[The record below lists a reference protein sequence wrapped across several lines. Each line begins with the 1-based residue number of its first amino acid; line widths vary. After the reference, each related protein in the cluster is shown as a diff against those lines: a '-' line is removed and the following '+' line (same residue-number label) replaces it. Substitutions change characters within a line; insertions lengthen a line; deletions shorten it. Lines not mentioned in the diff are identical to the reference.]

1 MRIPITWRLKNQ
13 RYKLEG
19 SECPR
24 CGEKFF
30 PPRQVCPQCKA
41 QSLPHITF
49 SGKGTVYS
57 FTVIYQATP
66 RFEPYVPYV
75 VALVQLEE
83 GPMVTAQLTDVD
95 IEAVH
100 IGMPVE
106 MVFRKISEQGERGLI
121 YYGYKFRP
129 ILTQSS

>member
-19 SECPR
+19 SVCPQCQR
-24 CGEKFF
+24 KFF
-30 PPRQVCPQCKA
+30 PPRVVCPHCRTRPL
-41 QSLPHITF
+41 SPYTF
-49 SGKGTVYS
+49 SGKGTIYS

-66 RFEPYVPYV
+66 QFEPYVPYV

-83 GPMVTAQLTDVD
+83 GPLVTAQITDIDVD
-95 IEAVH
+95 KVE

-129 ILTQSS
+129 ALLTS

>member
-19 SECPR
+19 S
-24 CGEKFF
+24 
-30 PPRQVCPQCKA
+30 VCPQCGEKYFPPRDVCPACKA
-41 QSLPHITF
+41 HPLQPYRFNGNGII
-49 SGKGTVYS
+49 YS

-75 VALVQLEE
+75 VALVKLEE
-83 GPMVTAQLTDVD
+83 GPMITAQITDIDVD
-95 IEAVH
+95 SVS

-129 ILTQSS
+129 VLED